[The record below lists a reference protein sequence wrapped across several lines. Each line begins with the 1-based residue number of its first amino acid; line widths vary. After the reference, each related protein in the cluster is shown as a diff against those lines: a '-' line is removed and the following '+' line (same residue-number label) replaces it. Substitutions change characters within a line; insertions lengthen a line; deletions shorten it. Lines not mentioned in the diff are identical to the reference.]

1 MSRLHKLANME
12 STGRVLRN
20 EVWPGP
26 FQRVEGVK
34 NRAAPLYLPNKAT
47 WNKFNKL
54 RNELYKNVNN
64 NANIV
69 RRFIAKNEE
78 RIAHGRTAP
87 RNTALVSKQHAN
99 KALKISRELR
109 ALGNKLLYGVK
120 SLNKIKER
128 MNALEKS
135 RQAARARGREK
146 GLAIKQYRSHMP
158 PNKEAG
164 LPLGGSEYR
173 KLKQA
178 FNLKK

>member
-1 MSRLHKLANME
+1 
-12 STGRVLRN
+12 
-20 EVWPGP
+20 
-26 FQRVEGVK
+26 
-34 NRAAPLYLPNKAT
+34 
-47 WNKFNKL
+47 
-54 RNELYKNVNN
+54 
-64 NANIV
+64 
-69 RRFIAKNEE
+69 
-78 RIAHGRTAP
+78 
-87 RNTALVSKQHAN
+87 VSKQHAN